1 MMSPARTPARHDGGV
16 TVIAT
21 SHDTAP
27 AGSKYFASERKS
39 GTVFPSRVSLRS
51 V

>member
-1 MMSPARTPARHDGGV
+1 MRSVSPGCTATAHVGLV

-27 AGSKYFASERKS
+27 AGSKYFASDSKRCALW
-39 GTVFPSRVSLRS
+39 PLRS
-51 V
+51 R